1 MKKELDEKLCKDHP
15 KIFAQ
20 RNGDMTETAMCWGF
34 DCGDGWYNIINSLCY
49 LIQGHIDWH
58 NSKRERAIKY
68 NEMIKQAQEG
78 DFTLFDAYYAG
89 YKPEVIATT
98 KENIMKHRMWDIDE
112 PMPQVVA
119 EQVKEKF
126 GTLRFYTNATDD
138 YIRGAISM
146 AEAMSLTTCEE
157 CGNPG
162 QSNSTG
168 WLRVRCKD
176 HE

>member
-1 MKKELDEKLCKDHP
+1 
-15 KIFAQ
+15 
-20 RNGDMTETAMCWGF
+20 MT
-34 DCGDGWYNIINSLCY
+34 
-49 LIQGHIDWH
+49 
-58 NSKRERAIKY
+58 
-68 NEMIKQAQEG
+68 
-78 DFTLFDAYYAG
+78 
-89 YKPEVIATT
+89 
-98 KENIMKHRMWDIDE
+98 HRLWDIDE

-168 WLRVRCKD
+168 WLRVRCKE